1 MSTLMFV
8 EILLALVLV
17 VYAAI
22 AAVAWFRARGTRI
35 VICPET
41 QKPAAVEVNGAHAAV
56 SALWEDSD
64 VRLRQ
69 CSRWPE
75 REGCDQACAS
85 QIALAPHDTL
95 ATAILTRWYAGK
107 SCAICQ
113 RAISAP
119 GENAPQPGLYN
130 VASSETLSWQEIPAE
145 NLPAV
150 LETHLPVCAN
160 CQVAESFRRQ
170 FPDLVID
177 RTPDARRNL
186 SIH

>member
-1 MSTLMFV
+1 MSTLTFV
-8 EILLALVLV
+8 ELLLALVLV

-22 AAVAWFRARGTRI
+22 AAIAWLRARGTRI

-41 QKPAAVEVNGAHAAV
+41 QKPAAVEVDAAHAAV
-56 SALWEDSD
+56 SALWEDSG
-64 VRLRQ
+64 VRLHR

-75 REGCDQACAS
+75 RAGCDQACAT
-85 QIALAPHDTL
+85 QIAIAPHDTRV
-95 ATAILTRWYAGK
+95 TAVLTKWYDGK

-113 RAISAP
+113 RAISPPNA
-119 GENAPQPGLYN
+119 NAPQPGLYN
-130 VASSETLSWQEIPAE
+130 VASSETLSWQEIPAQ

-150 LETHLPVCAN
+150 LETHLAVCAN

-177 RTPDARRNL
+177 RRADPRRNL
-186 SIH
+186 SVH

>member
-1 MSTLMFV
+1 MSTLTFV

-41 QKPAAVEVNGAHAAV
+41 QKPAAVEVDAGHAAV
-56 SALWEDSD
+56 TALWEESG
-64 VRLRQ
+64 VRLQ
-69 CSRWPE
+69 KCSRWPE
-75 REGCDQACAS
+75 REGCDQECAT
-85 QIALAPHDTL
+85 QIASSPHDTL
-95 ATAILTRWYAGK
+95 MTAILTKWYGGRN
-107 SCAICQ
+107 CAICQ
-113 RAISAP
+113 RPISAP
-119 GENAPQPGLYN
+119 SASAPQPGLYN
-130 VASSETLSWQEIPAE
+130 VASSETISWQEIPAE

-177 RTPDARRNL
+177 RQTDPRRNL
-186 SIH
+186 SVH